1 MLVDGKESTAND
13 DPKRTEAIKIRL
25 KGTQAENY
33 DIYYRVYTSNYG
45 WLGWAKNDEESG
57 TKGYDCQAEAIQI
70 VAGKKEWMLPE
81 VRKTHLWRR
90 IRSFLMLRMSMVK
103 DG

>member
-1 MLVDGKESTAND
+1 MQDLGWSGQVKNGDQSGTVGLSKAIQSIKINANLADLNVEYSTYVPNAGWQEYAADGKESTAND

-45 WLGWAKNDEESG
+45 WLGWA
-57 TKGYDCQAEAIQI
+57 
-70 VAGKKEWMLPE
+70 
-81 VRKTHLWRR
+81 
-90 IRSFLMLRMSMVK
+90 
-103 DG
+103 